1 MAAIRH
7 EARGAAREPDGG
19 TPGRVD
25 TVVKTR
31 CCPSCELR
39 PLYRLLQSAQQN
51 HTQRNGQALLEM
63 IGVTSQ
69 ITYAPLPYYEK

>member
-1 MAAIRH
+1 
-7 EARGAAREPDGG
+7 
-19 TPGRVD
+19 
-25 TVVKTR
+25 
-31 CCPSCELR
+31 CPSCELR